1 MPGKIG
7 INLEKLRLLSALAN
21 DSSTGQVLFAFS
33 FRNDS
38 RHVNLRVCCNR
49 HAEDFRRKFENGENL
64 ANLRSCTQ
72 TNNERSLSLPV
83 IIFIRQDNCQVSSLL
98 YIVRFIITL
107 LLLFFPFYLFPSFL
121 PPFFLPFSYFYISCN
136 LFVLINLHRDRT
148 TRLRTIR
155 YSHAHYTMQISI

>member
-7 INLEKLRLLSALAN
+7 INPEKLRLLSALAN

-38 RHVNLRVCCNR
+38 RHVNLRVCCNC

-83 IIFIRQDNCQVSSLL
+83 IIFIRQDNCQVSSVL

-121 PPFFLPFSYFYISCN
+121 SSSFLSSFFLF
-136 LFVLINLHRDRT
+136 LH
-148 TRLRTIR
+148 LL
-155 YSHAHYTMQISI
+155 

>member
-7 INLEKLRLLSALAN
+7 INPEKLRLLSALAN

-38 RHVNLRVCCNR
+38 RHVNLRVCCNC
-49 HAEDFRRKFENGENL
+49 HAEDFRRKFENRENL
-64 ANLRSCTQ
+64 TNLRSCTQ

-83 IIFIRQDNCQVSSLL
+83 IIFIRQDNCQVSSVL

-121 PPFFLPFSYFYISCN
+121 PSSFLSSFFLF
-136 LFVLINLHRDRT
+136 LH
-148 TRLRTIR
+148 LL
-155 YSHAHYTMQISI
+155 

>member
-7 INLEKLRLLSALAN
+7 INPEKLRLLSALAN

-38 RHVNLRVCCNR
+38 RHVNLRVCCNC
-49 HAEDFRRKFENGENL
+49 HAEDFPRKFENGENL

-83 IIFIRQDNCQVSSLL
+83 IIFIRQDNCHRL
-98 YIVRFIITL
+98 YCISFVL
-107 LLLFFPFYLFPSFL
+107 LLRYYYYFFLFIYFLPSFL
-121 PPFFLPFSYFYISCN
+121 LSFFLF
-136 LFVLINLHRDRT
+136 LIFTSLV
-148 TRLRTIR
+148 I
-155 YSHAHYTMQISI
+155 YSF

>member
-7 INLEKLRLLSALAN
+7 INPEKLRLLSALAN

-33 FRNDS
+33 SRNDS
-38 RHVNLRVCCNR
+38 RHVNLRVCCNC
-49 HAEDFRRKFENGENL
+49 HAEDFRRKFENRENL
-64 ANLRSCTQ
+64 TNLRSCTQ

-83 IIFIRQDNCQVSSLL
+83 IIFIRQDNCQVSSVL

-121 PPFFLPFSYFYISCN
+121 PSSFLSSFFLF
-136 LFVLINLHRDRT
+136 LH
-148 TRLRTIR
+148 LL
-155 YSHAHYTMQISI
+155 

>member
-7 INLEKLRLLSALAN
+7 INPEKLRLLSALAN
-21 DSSTGQVLFAFS
+21 DSSTGEMLFAFS
-33 FRNDS
+33 SRNDS
-38 RHVNLRVCCNR
+38 RHVNLRVCCNC

-83 IIFIRQDNCQVSSLL
+83 IIFIRQDNCQVSSVL

-121 PPFFLPFSYFYISCN
+121 PSSFLSSFFLF
-136 LFVLINLHRDRT
+136 LH
-148 TRLRTIR
+148 LL
-155 YSHAHYTMQISI
+155 

>member
-7 INLEKLRLLSALAN
+7 INPEKLRLLSALAN
-21 DSSTGQVLFAFS
+21 DSSTGEMLFAFS
-33 FRNDS
+33 SRNDS
-38 RHVNLRVCCNR
+38 RHVNLRVCCNC

-83 IIFIRQDNCQVSSLL
+83 IIFIRQDNCQVSSVLC
-98 YIVRFIITL
+98 IVRFIITL

-121 PPFFLPFSYFYISCN
+121 PSSFLSSFFLF
-136 LFVLINLHRDRT
+136 LH
-148 TRLRTIR
+148 LL
-155 YSHAHYTMQISI
+155 